1 MSGERAL
8 CKQAGVLCEL
18 SFTGTGAI
26 GALTVPALFDRLRH
40 RRGGGLSGE
49 SATPRRVI
57 GSSYRLS
64 IWLGGFLRHEEIYR
78 DGEGR
83 SKRQRKGP
91 AYSRTPAPTLSH
103 RSEFPPAIPRRVAS
117 QQSPPPLRWLSNDT
131 FCSIE
136 FQLFDRCFR
145 MEAGF

>member
-1 MSGERAL
+1 M
-8 CKQAGVLCEL
+8 LCEL

-49 SATPRRVI
+49 SSTPRRI

-91 AYSRTPAPTLSH
+91 AYSRTPAPHS
-103 RSEFPPAIPRRVAS
+103 RIAVSFR
-117 QQSPPPLRWLSNDT
+117 
-131 FCSIE
+131 
-136 FQLFDRCFR
+136 QLFLDGLLPSRARLRF
-145 MEAGF
+145 AGSLTIRFVQ

>member
-1 MSGERAL
+1 MSGRGPCANKRV
-8 CKQAGVLCEL
+8 CFA
-18 SFTGTGAI
+18 SFHSTATGAI

-40 RRGGGLSGE
+40 RRGGRIKWGKLDAAARHRLE
-49 SATPRRVI
+49 
-57 GSSYRLS
+57 LS

-103 RSEFPPAIPRRVAS
+103 RSEFPPAIPRRVAP
-117 QQSPPPLRWLSNDT
+117 QQSPPPLRWLSNYT

-136 FQLFDRCFR
+136 FQLFGRCFR

>member
-1 MSGERAL
+1 M
-8 CKQAGVLCEL
+8 LCEL

-49 SATPRRVI
+49 SSTPRRVI

-91 AYSRTPAPTLSH
+91 AYPRTPAPHSRIAVSFH
-103 RSEFPPAIPRRVAS
+103 
-117 QQSPPPLRWLSNDT
+117 
-131 FCSIE
+131 
-136 FQLFDRCFR
+136 QLFLDGLLPSRARLRF
-145 MEAGF
+145 AGSLTIRFVQ